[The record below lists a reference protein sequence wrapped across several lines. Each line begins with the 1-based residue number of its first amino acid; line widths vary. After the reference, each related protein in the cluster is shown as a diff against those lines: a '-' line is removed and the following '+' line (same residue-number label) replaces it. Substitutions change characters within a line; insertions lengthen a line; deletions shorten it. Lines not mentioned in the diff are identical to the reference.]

1 MTPLAGD
8 AVALIMLPIMPP
20 APQPVTRADLAP
32 VAGHQAQAVGGRLE
46 TAATLTSIRNVLSE
60 NTMDLTLR
68 HIPGFFVRNLPIHL
82 SLFAIQMQ
90 KSC

>member
-1 MTPLAGD
+1 MTPLAAD

-46 TAATLTSIRNVLSE
+46 TASIRSVLSE

-68 HIPGFFVRNLPIHL
+68 HIPYSFVRNLPLHL
-82 SLFAIQMQ
+82 FLFAIQMR